1 MKNYTIHCLTIVLLL
16 FPLFFNAAT
25 IPFELIDGKI
35 VIEVKIKND
44 QHHFIFDSGAFT
56 LISPELKDEINAK
69 KTNIIF
75 EGTDANNAKSKMDV
89 FSTNKLQISD
99 MDLKEVNFSFADVNW
114 MSSRACKKIS
124 GIFGANMMKGKIW
137 QIDFKNRKMTV
148 SDQVNELNLA
158 NSLQIPFSEEN
169 FTGVPKINVKIRNQ
183 NLEYIFDTGSGMGFT
198 LDQDS
203 YNKIKDDQFLTFE
216 GLLAQSI
223 SSVSIGERYVDL
235 MEVQINNSNIGV
247 QMVDSSS
254 DARNLLGTRFME
266 NYEVQLDFI
275 HKKIILYSNG
285 NHPRYSTFGVSFAPM
300 KEDFIIVN
308 KIQLPQLSALN
319 VKDKILK
326 INSIDVSK
334 VNSETFCEVKKVLDS
349 NSSITIET
357 AAKKTFTLEK
367 ENVLKYLR

>member
-1 MKNYTIHCLTIVLLL
+1 MKNYTVQCLTIVLLL

-35 VIEVKIKND
+35 VIEVKIKD
-44 QHHFIFDSGAFT
+44 KQHHFIFDSGAFT
-56 LISPELKDEINAK
+56 LISPELKDEIKAK
-69 KTNIIF
+69 KTKIIF

-99 MDLKEVNFSFADVNW
+99 MDLKEVNFSFADINW
-114 MSSRACKKIS
+114 MSARACKKIS

-137 QIDFKNRKMTV
+137 QIDFKNSKLTV
-148 SDQVNELNLA
+148 SDQVNELNVA
-158 NSLQIPFSEEN
+158 NSVHIPFSEEN
-169 FTGVPKINVKIRNQ
+169 FTGVPKINIKIRNQ
-183 NLEYIFDTGSGMGFT
+183 NLEFIFDTGSGMGFT
-198 LDQDS
+198 LDQNS
-203 YNKIKDDQFLTFE
+203 YNQIKDDLFLTFE

-235 MEVQINNSNIGV
+235 MEVQINNSNMGV

-254 DARNLLGTRFME
+254 DSRNLLGTRFME

-275 HKKIILYSNG
+275 HKKIILNSNG
-285 NHPRYSTFGVSFAPM
+285 DQPRYFTFGVSFAPM

-326 INSIDVSK
+326 INNIDVSK
-334 VNSETFCEVKKVLDS
+334 VNSETVCEVKKVLDS

-357 AAKKTFTLEK
+357 SAKKTFTLEK
-367 ENVLKYLR
+367 KNVLEYIR

>member
-1 MKNYTIHCLTIVLLL
+1 MKNPTIHCLTIFFLL

-35 VIEVKIKND
+35 VIAVKIKND

-56 LISPELKDEINAK
+56 IISADLQDKINAK

-75 EGTDANNAKSKMDV
+75 EGTDANNAKSRMDV

-99 MDLKEVNFSFADVNW
+99 MDLNDVKFSFADVNW
-114 MSSRACKKIS
+114 MSSRACRKIS

-137 QIDFKNRKMTV
+137 KIDFKNRKMTV
-148 SDQVNELNLA
+148 SDQIGELSSA
-158 NSLQIPFSEEN
+158 NSVQIPFSEED

-198 LDQDS
+198 LDQNS

-223 SSVSIGERYVDL
+223 SSVSTGERYVDL
-235 MEVQINNSNIGV
+235 MEVQINNTEIGA
-247 QMVDSSS
+247 QIVDSSP

-275 HKKIILYSNG
+275 HKKIILQSNG
-285 NHPRYSTFGVSFAPM
+285 KKPEYSTFGVTLAPM
-300 KEDFIIVN
+300 KDDLVIIN
-308 KIQLPQLSALN
+308 KLKIPQLSSLN
-319 VKDKILK
+319 LKDKIVK
-326 INSIDVSK
+326 INHLDISK
-334 VNSETFCEVKKVLDS
+334 VNSETFCEVKKILDS
-349 NSSITIET
+349 SSSITIET
-357 AAKKTFTLEK
+357 AGKKSFTLEK
-367 ENVLKYLR
+367 KNVLEYLR